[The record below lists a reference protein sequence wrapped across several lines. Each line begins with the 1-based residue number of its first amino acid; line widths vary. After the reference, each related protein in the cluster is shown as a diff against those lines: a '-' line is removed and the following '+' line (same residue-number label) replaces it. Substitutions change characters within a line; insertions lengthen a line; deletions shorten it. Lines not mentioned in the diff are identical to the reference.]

1 MARMKKMT
9 GATSEQVEKVIEQSL
24 PKFTKEQLL
33 KSQKY
38 AHRRD
43 ALSVILKDG
52 EHYTHVKVDTLLNQF
67 YKGGN

>member
-9 GATSEQVEKVIEQSL
+9 GATSEQVEKVIEKSL
-24 PKFTKEQLL
+24 PKFKKEQLL

-52 EHYTHVKVDTLLNQF
+52 EQYTHTAVGNLLKQF

>member
-1 MARMKKMT
+1 MARMQKMT
-9 GATSEQVEKVIEQSL
+9 GVISEQVEKAIEKSL

-38 AHRRD
+38 AHRRA
-43 ALSVILKDG
+43 ALSAILKDG
-52 EHYTHVKVDTLLNQF
+52 EQYTHAAVDSLLNQF